1 MKKIILPAYNKNILR
16 AIYSLKVVE
25 EDKLPQPGKDEVLIQ
40 VYGAPCNPSDIAFME
55 GDYNIVKS
63 LPAVPGFEGSGKII
77 DAGEGAEHLIGNK
90 VSFFVQADCDG
101 SWAEYVC
108 INKNSMVVLDNAMD
122 MDQAACFAV
131 NPFTARGLLDIAL
144 LRNNQAI
151 IQNAAGGQVT
161 AFVRQMAGELGIRV
175 IDIVRK
181 PESRETLL
189 KNGAKDVLLEND
201 EHFDE
206 KLSEL
211 CRKFDARLAFD
222 AVGGPLSGRIFNAM
236 PANAELVVYGGL
248 STKAVSG
255 VSTMD
260 LIFNDKVVSG
270 FNLPAWRQQLDDD
283 YFDEISHEMQQQFIQ
298 KKYQTRIQGSTD
310 YENIVKGLT
319 GYIRKMSEG
328 KILIKPKI

>member
-16 AIYSLKVVE
+16 AIYSLKVVD
-25 EDKLPQPGKDEVLIQ
+25 DKLPQPGKDEVLIK
-40 VYGAPCNPSDIAFME
+40 VHGAPCNPSDIAFME
-55 GDYNIVKS
+55 GGYNVVKS
-63 LPAVPGFEGSGKII
+63 LPAVPGFEGSGRII
-77 DAGEGAEHLIGNK
+77 DAGEGAEHFIGSK
-90 VSFFVQADCDG
+90 VSFFGQADCDG

-108 INKNSMVVLDNAMD
+108 VNKNEMVVLDNAMD

-144 LRNNQAI
+144 LRNNRTVV
-151 IQNAAGGQVT
+151 QNAAGGQVAT
-161 AFVRQMAGELGIRV
+161 FVRQMAGELNIQV

-181 PESRETLL
+181 RESMETLL
-189 KNGAKDVLLEND
+189 KNGAQYVLLEDD
-201 EHFDE
+201 EHFDK

-211 CRKFDARLAFD
+211 CLKLDARLAFD
-222 AVGGPLSGRIFNAM
+222 AVGGSLSGRIFNAM
-236 PANAELVVYGGL
+236 PDNAELVVYGGL
-248 STKAVSG
+248 STKAISG

-260 LIFNDKVVSG
+260 LIFNDKVISG

-298 KKYQTRIQGSTD
+298 KNYQTRIQGSTG

-328 KILIKPKI
+328 KILIKPKV